1 MVDGKQMLK
10 GPLCHATMEDRKA
23 THEKRYRHW
32 NKEAAFTTHVETIN
46 SLDPHHSPGTR
57 NLP

>member
-23 THEKRYRHW
+23 TREKCYMHW
-32 NKEAAFTTHVETIN
+32 NKKAAFTTQVETIN
-46 SLDPHHSPGTR
+46 SPDPHHSPGTR